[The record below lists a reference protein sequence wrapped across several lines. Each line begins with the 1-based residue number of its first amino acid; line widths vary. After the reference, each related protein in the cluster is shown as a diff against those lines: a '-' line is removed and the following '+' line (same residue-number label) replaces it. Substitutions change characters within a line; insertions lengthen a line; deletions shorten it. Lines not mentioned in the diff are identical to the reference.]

1 MARGY
6 RSTPTPRPPSHHV
19 PFCRNEGLGHPG
31 LLPGRTGGGGER
43 ARGGLTF
50 TSQMLMPPSM
60 PVVQNCEH
68 LAFPP
73 LSTEI
78 WLQRGGELYRSPGLQ
93 PALVDQP
100 PPGLGS
106 ELWAGSAS
114 SWSQPSV
121 TCGPECKAKREEG
134 PERMEPCLSGALS
147 QVEALCSPA

>member
-1 MARGY
+1 MWPEPALGQALKCRLDE
-6 RSTPTPRPPSHHV
+6 SPPPRPPHQPSKPH
-19 PFCRNEGLGHPG
+19 
-31 LLPGRTGGGGER
+31 T
-43 ARGGLTF
+43 LT
-50 TSQMLMPPSM
+50 
-60 PVVQNCEH
+60 
-68 LAFPP
+68 
-73 LSTEI
+73 
-78 WLQRGGELYRSPGLQ
+78 PGLQ